1 MKIIFIIASVVLGL
15 IVSIFLFHRFIF
27 LRDPHR
33 VIPSGKVIVSP
44 ADGKIIAIK
53 EINNT
58 KERVSKG
65 NFGKIYTLTED
76 TVEEGYLISIFM
88 SPFNVHINRAP
99 IAGRVEK
106 INYKKG
112 KFLPVNTLES
122 GLVNEK
128 NEIII
133 NNKEIGK
140 VKVIQI
146 AGFLARRIECFVKE
160 KQQLNKGERF
170 GLINLGSQVTLIIP
184 KNVTLKV
191 KEGEKVKGGETIIA
205 GY

>member
-1 MKIIFIIASVVLGL
+1 MKVWLIIILVIVGL
-15 IVSIFLFHRFIF
+15 TVGLFLFHKFIF
-27 LRDPHR
+27 LRNPAR
-33 VIPSGKVIVSP
+33 VIPEGKVIVSP

-99 IAGRVEK
+99 IAGMVEE

-112 KFLPVNTLES
+112 KFLPVNSLES

-133 NNKEIGK
+133 NNEEIGK

-170 GLINLGSQVTLIIP
+170 M
-184 KNVTLKV
+184 
-191 KEGEKVKGGETIIA
+191 
-205 GY
+205 GYRSATPA